1 VSKNIEAIRTPVIDW
16 TAAQLP
22 TRVQRLANGLTVIAH
37 PDRKSPVVA
46 VYVGYRAGSRD
57 EPRTKAGVAHLC
69 EHLMFSGTKA
79 FPGSYFAPFEQAG
92 AAWMNAFVKEDYS
105 AYFATL
111 PAGALD
117 FALRMEADRL
127 AHLAEALDA
136 EKVDRQREVVRNE
149 LRQRESEPYGG
160 AIRILA
166 ELAHPPDHPYSHP
179 PDGLVEELDNISID
193 DVREWIETRHVAAN
207 VEVIIAGD
215 VEPGDAIEKACH
227 HFAAIAAR
235 PAIARPAHPVVTV
248 AGASRKVHVSPK
260 VKEQAIKHARLYIAW
275 NGPAFASPD
284 YPALEAACALLAG
297 GKSSRLWYRIVEA
310 ERLATELAVEFR
322 PRALGSLVVLHVTA
336 RDGAPLGALE
346 TAVRHELERLSR
358 DGPSADELD
367 IARLRL
373 FGGLVRGIERVG
385 GPQSK
390 SDMLG
395 LAALVGGSPDIHEQ
409 RIAHIATMAPDAVA
423 AVVRR
428 WLAAEGAVLEM
439 RAAP

>member
-1 VSKNIEAIRTPVIDW
+1 MAKRAATEAIRRPVIDW

-22 TRVQRLANGLTVIAH
+22 TQVQRLANGLTVIAH
-37 PDRKSPVVA
+37 PDHKSPVVA
-46 VYVGYRAGSRD
+46 VYVGYRSGSRD
-57 EPRTKAGVAHLC
+57 EPRAKAGLAHLC
-69 EHLMFSGTKA
+69 EHLMFSGTRA

-92 AAWMNAFVKEDYS
+92 AAWMNAFVKEDYN
-105 AYFATL
+105 AYFATM
-111 PAGALD
+111 PVGALD

-166 ELAHPPDHPYSHP
+166 ELAHPSDHPYSHP

-193 DVREWIETRHVAAN
+193 DVREWIETRHVAAS

-215 VEPGDAIEKACH
+215 VEPGQAIEKARH
-227 HFAAIAAR
+227 HFEAIAAR
-235 PAIARPAHPVVTV
+235 PAIARPAYSAVND
-248 AGASRKVHVSPK
+248 AAASRKVIERV
-260 VKEQAIKHARLYIAW
+260 IKHARLYIAW
-275 NGPAFASPD
+275 NGPAFAATD
-284 YPALEAACALLAG
+284 YPALEAVCEILAG
-297 GKSSRLWYRIVEA
+297 GKSSRLWQRIVEA

-322 PRALGSLVVLHVTA
+322 PRALGSLVVLNVTG
-336 RDGAPLGALE
+336 RYGVPLGAIE
-346 TAVRHELERLSR
+346 AAVRLELERLSR
-358 DGPSADELD
+358 DGPSGDELD
-367 IARLRL
+367 IARLGL
-373 FGGLVRGIERVG
+373 FGRLVRGVERVG

-390 SDMLG
+390 SDLLG

-409 RIAHIATMAPDAVA
+409 RIFQIATMAPDAIVE
-423 AVVRR
+423 VMRR

-439 RAAP
+439 HAAP

>member
-1 VSKNIEAIRTPVIDW
+1 MAKTAATQATPTPVIDCS
-16 TAAQLP
+16 AAQLP

-37 PDRKSPVVA
+37 SDHKSPVVA

-57 EPRTKAGVAHLC
+57 EPRSKAGLAHLC

-105 AYFATL
+105 AYFATV

-166 ELAHPPDHPYSHP
+166 ELSYPPDHSYAHP
-179 PDGLVEELDNISID
+179 PDGLVEELDNISLD
-193 DVREWIETRHVAAN
+193 DVREWVETRHVAAN
-207 VEVIIAGD
+207 MEVIIAGD
-215 VEPGDAIEKACH
+215 VEPGQAIEKARH
-227 HFAAIAAR
+227 HFEPIAAR
-235 PAIARPAHPVVTV
+235 PAIARLAHSAVND
-248 AGASRKVHVSPK
+248 AHASRKVI
-260 VKEQAIKHARLYIAW
+260 EQAVKHARLYIAW

-284 YPALEAACALLAG
+284 YPALEIACEILAG
-297 GKSSRLWYRIVEA
+297 GKSSRLSRRIVEA
-310 ERLATELAVEFR
+310 EGLATELAVEFR
-322 PRALGSLVVLHVTA
+322 PRALGSLVVLNVTA
-336 RDGAPLGALE
+336 RDGVPLDAIE
-346 TAVRHELERLSR
+346 PAVRLELERLSR
-358 DGPSADELD
+358 EGPSGDELD

-373 FGGLVRGIERVG
+373 FGRFVRGIERVG

-395 LAALVGGSPDIHEQ
+395 LAALVGGSPDIHGQ
-409 RIAHIATMAPDAVA
+409 RISHIAAMTSDAIVECL
-423 AVVRR
+423 RR
-428 WLAAEGAVLEM
+428 WLAVEGAVIEM
-439 RAAP
+439 HAAP

>member
-1 VSKNIEAIRTPVIDW
+1 MAKTAATEAIPTPVIDW
-16 TAAQLP
+16 SAARLP

-37 PDRKSPVVA
+37 PDHKSPVVA
-46 VYVGYRAGSRD
+46 VYVGYRSGSRD
-57 EPRTKAGVAHLC
+57 EPRGKAGVAHLC
-69 EHLMFSGTKA
+69 EHLMYSGTKA

-105 AYFATL
+105 AYFATM

-127 AHLAEALDA
+127 VHLAEALDD

-160 AIRILA
+160 AIRMLA
-166 ELAHPPDHPYSHP
+166 ELGHPSDHPYAHP
-179 PDGLVEELDNISID
+179 PDGLVEQLDNISLD
-193 DVREWIETRHVAAN
+193 DVREWIETRHLAAN
-207 VEVIIAGD
+207 VEIIIAGD
-215 VEPGDAIEKACH
+215 VEPGDAIEKARH
-227 HFAAIAAR
+227 HFEAIAIAPR
-235 PAIARPAHPVVTV
+235 PAITGPAHPVDNV
-248 AGASRKVHVSPK
+248 AGASRKVIERA
-260 VKEQAIKHARLYIAW
+260 VKNAKLYIAW

-284 YPALEAACALLAG
+284 YPALEAACEILAG
-297 GKSSRLWYRIVEA
+297 GRSSRLWRRIVDA

-322 PRALGSLVVLHVTA
+322 PRALGSLVVLQVTA
-336 RDGAPLGALE
+336 SDGVPLDAIE
-346 TAVRHELERLSR
+346 RAVRLELESLSR
-358 DGPSADELD
+358 HGPTRPELA

-373 FGGLVRGIERVG
+373 FGRLVRGIERVG

-409 RIAHIATMAPDAVA
+409 RISHIAAMAPDAIVA
-423 AVVRR
+423 AVR
-428 WLAAEGAVLEM
+428 WLATGGAVLEM
-439 RAAP
+439 HAAA

>member
-1 VSKNIEAIRTPVIDW
+1 MAKRAATEAIRTPVIDW
-16 TAAQLP
+16 SAARMP

-37 PDRKSPVVA
+37 PDHKSPVVA

-57 EPRTKAGVAHLC
+57 EPMGRAGLAHLC
-69 EHLMFSGTKA
+69 EHLMFSGTKVFA
-79 FPGSYFAPFEQAG
+79 GSYFAPFEQAG

-160 AIRILA
+160 AIRMLA
-166 ELAHPPDHPYSHP
+166 ELAHPSDDPYAHP

-215 VEPGDAIEKACH
+215 VEPEQAIEKACH
-227 HFAAIAAR
+227 HFEAIASR
-235 PAIARPAHPVVTV
+235 PAIARPAHCAVNG
-248 AGASRKVHVSPK
+248 ARASRKVI
-260 VKEQAIKHARLYIAW
+260 EQPIKHARLYIAW

-297 GKSSRLWYRIVEA
+297 GRRLGHRIVEA

-322 PRALGSLVVLHVTA
+322 PRALGSLVVLNVTA
-336 RDGAPLGALE
+336 RDGVPLGAIE
-346 TAVRHELERLSR
+346 TAVRLELERLSR
-358 DGPSADELD
+358 DGPSGDELD
-367 IARLRL
+367 VARLRL

-395 LAALVGGSPDIHEQ
+395 LAALVGGSPDVYEQ
-409 RIAHIATMAPDAVA
+409 RISHIATMAPDAIVA
-423 AVVRR
+423 AVRR

-439 RAAP
+439 HAAP